1 VVLIIFLY
9 PQIEST
15 EDKTYEFT
23 NIDRDELP
31 ALQLYVKGYLE
42 ARAAKQQRR
51 QSSSGVIDI
60 ASSGGGA
67 AQEGDGSEEE
77 SQVHAAR
84 DLYETDSS
92 DDDDDDYDPNASDS
106 EGDRKGRRRS
116 GGSRREESEGSDAD
130 SGSSSGSDDDDDDD
144 SDSDHGGSAPSAA
157 CSGDE
162 EVRQATPTKPKP
174 KATPKARKPAAQ
186 KLKVNREGV
195 SLTKTRGTPT
205 KARGTPTKARE
216 TPTKA
221 RGTPTKSGAKV
232 GAQRAKPKAKPK
244 PGQPVAR
251 VLPNIPP
258 VTAATEGLVKAEAGA
273 AGAPKEGRK
282 SVPVKREQGD
292 RPSDPHPAQRP
303 WKHEVMD
310 VTGDP
315 VSLPAAVKQER
326 VSVKQEPVE
335 VVDLE
340 GFKPAVHVKQERSAV
355 DLTTAPLKPPVT
367 VKREP
372 TAVDLTSSSSAPA
385 STGVKRTI
393 MDMFAPLKKKAVI
406 EVGGDD
412 VADLTK

>member
-1 VVLIIFLY
+1 VLLTIFLY

-60 ASSGGGA
+60 ASSGDGA
-67 AQEGDGSEEE
+67 AQEGDGSDEE

-84 DLYETDSS
+84 DLYATDSS

-106 EGDRKGRRRS
+106 DGDRKGRRRS
-116 GGSRREESEGSDAD
+116 GGSRREESEGSDAG

-162 EVRQATPTKPKP
+162 EVRQATPTKPK
-174 KATPKARKPAAQ
+174 ATPKARKPAAR

-195 SLTKTRGTPT
+195 SLPKARVTPT

-216 TPTKA
+216 
-221 RGTPTKSGAKV
+221 TPTKSGAKV

-244 PGQPVAR
+244 PGQPVTR

-258 VTAATEGLVKAEAGA
+258 VTAATGGLVKAEAGA

-282 SVPVKREQGD
+282 SVPVKREQGG
-292 RPSDPHPAQRP
+292 RPSDPHPAP
-303 WKHEVMD
+303 VKHEVMD

-315 VSLPAAVKQER
+315 VSLPVTVKQER
-326 VSVKQEPVE
+326 VSVKQELVQ

-372 TAVDLTSSSSAPA
+372 TAVDSTSSSSAPA

-393 MDMFAPLKKKAVI
+393 MDMFAPLKKKAVT
-406 EVGGDD
+406 EAGGDD

>member
-1 VVLIIFLY
+1 VLLTIFLY

-60 ASSGGGA
+60 ASSGDGA

-84 DLYETDSS
+84 DLYATDSS

-106 EGDRKGRRRS
+106 DGDRNGRRRS
-116 GGSRREESEGSDAD
+116 GGSRREESEGSDAG
-130 SGSSSGSDDDDDDD
+130 SGSSSGSDGDDDDD

-162 EVRQATPTKPKP
+162 EVRQATPTKPK
-174 KATPKARKPAAQ
+174 ATPKARKPAAQ

-195 SLTKTRGTPT
+195 SLTKARGTPT

-221 RGTPTKSGAKV
+221 RETPTKGGAKV

-251 VLPNIPP
+251 VLPNIPRLSG
-258 VTAATEGLVKAEAGA
+258 ASGGLVKAVAGA

-282 SVPVKREQGD
+282 SVPVKREQGG
-292 RPSDPHPAQRP
+292 RPSDPHPAQRLV
-303 WKHEVMD
+303 KHEVMD

-315 VSLPAAVKQER
+315 VSLPVTVKQER

-355 DLTTAPLKPPVT
+355 DLTTAPLKPSVT